1 MTNLPIGRFAPSPT
15 GPLHTGS
22 LAAALASYLVAKN
35 MHGQWLIRIEDLDPP
50 REVSGM
56 ADHQL
61 AQLESFGLL
70 SDQPVIRQSERSAAY
85 EAALQ
90 SLLAQDKAF
99 YCRCSRTQLKAQ
111 GGIHRHCVTAAKGRQ
126 GAIRLRVPDIRITF
140 SDGLF
145 GPQTQALGKVTG
157 DVVLKRADG
166 LYAYQL
172 AVVVD
177 DAAQGITQIVR
188 GADLLDSTPR
198 QIFLQRQ
205 LGLPTPEYLHIPLVL
220 DTQGHKLGKSQWA
233 ESLDSH
239 RRFEALC
246 SAYAHLG
253 QDLGV
258 LSTDFTMSEN
268 LNRAVK
274 HFTRENLLRIKAP
287 GQP

>member
-1 MTNLPIGRFAPSPT
+1 MTKTPIGRFAPSPT
-15 GPLHTGS
+15 GPLHAGS
-22 LAAALASYLVAKN
+22 LAAALASYLMAKT

-50 REVSGM
+50 REVAGM
-56 ADHQL
+56 AEHQL
-61 AQLESFGLL
+61 AQLESFGLR

-111 GGIHRHCVTAAKGRQ
+111 GGIHRHCVTATKGRQ
-126 GAIRLRVPDIRITF
+126 GAIRLRVPDIRVAF
-140 SDGLF
+140 SDGLY
-145 GPQTQALGKVTG
+145 GPQAQALGKVSG

-205 LGLPTPEYLHIPLVL
+205 LGLPTPEYLHIPVVR
-220 DTQGHKLGKSQWA
+220 DTHGHKLGKSQWA

-239 RRFEALC
+239 RRFEALR

-253 QDLGV
+253 QDAGV
-258 LSTDFTMSEN
+258 LSADLAMAEN
-268 LNRAVK
+268 LGRAVK
-274 HFTRENLLRIKAP
+274 HFTRQNLLRTITP